1 MTHPLR
7 SFLAAA
13 LVAGSI
19 AFVAVPGASPV
30 AAAIDVT
37 DNTPWTLPTRPPV
50 CTTAQADSG
59 NVAGCL
65 LASYKSPTESG
76 WGTPPAPGVGDGWV
90 WKGNTYNGSPA
101 LASWEA
107 TYITENKAKV
117 GPVGA
122 WRARHARRYRA
133 ALRGVH
139 RRDRRQRLQGRRPTT
154 SAATRSAAPAEATS
168 TGGSATATSTTCR
181 TTPGA
186 WRST

>member
-1 MTHPLR
+1 MTAPLR
-7 SFLAAA
+7 SFLAVA

-19 AFVAVPGASPV
+19 ALVAAARRSPV
-30 AAAIDVT
+30 AAIDVI

-65 LASYKSPTESG
+65 LASLKSPTESG

-117 GPVGA
+117 GPVAPGVLDTHVGIA
-122 WRARHARRYRA
+122 PLFEGFIAEIFANGYKVSLVRRRR
-133 ALRGVH
+133 LHVPLH
-139 RRDRRQRLQGRRPTT
+139 RREQ
-154 SAATRSAAPAEATS
+154 SS
-168 TGGSATATSTTCR
+168 TAGSATATSPTCR